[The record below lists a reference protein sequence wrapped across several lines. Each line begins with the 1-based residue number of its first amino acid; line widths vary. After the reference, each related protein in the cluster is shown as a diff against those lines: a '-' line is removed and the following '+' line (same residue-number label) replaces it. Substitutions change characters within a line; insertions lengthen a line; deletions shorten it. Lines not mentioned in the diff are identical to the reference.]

1 MESEREIFI
10 HGLTDDDGNIIVEG
24 CIRRGV
30 DEKTA
35 ISVYDEMESFAHY
48 AFNKSHAAAYANIS
62 YKTAWLKCHYP
73 REYMAALLSSV
84 LDNQNK
90 LASYITECK
99 RLGIRVLPPNVNESN
114 LHFTV
119 SGNDIRYGLLAV
131 KNLGRNFID
140 EIISE
145 RINNPY
151 EDFFDFCKRLYGRN
165 MNSRAIESLI
175 KCGAFDGL
183 GANRRQ
189 LLAIS
194 KTVLDDVEYESRR
207 NAGGQM
213 SFLMTQRLMLNHQS
227 QKFPICPN
235 FPFLNFCIW
244 KTKLRE
250 CISAVIRS
258 MNTQLFQKQSMP
270 TKRAI

>member
-99 RLGIRVLPPNVNESN
+99 RL
-114 LHFTV
+114 
-119 SGNDIRYGLLAV
+119 
-131 KNLGRNFID
+131 RN
-140 EIISE
+140 
-145 RINNPY
+145 P
-151 EDFFDFCKRLYGRN
+151 
-165 MNSRAIESLI
+165 
-175 KCGAFDGL
+175 
-183 GANRRQ
+183 
-189 LLAIS
+189 
-194 KTVLDDVEYESRR
+194 
-207 NAGGQM
+207 
-213 SFLMTQRLMLNHQS
+213 
-227 QKFPICPN
+227 
-235 FPFLNFCIW
+235 CI
-244 KTKLRE
+244 T
-250 CISAVIRS
+250 A
-258 MNTQLFQKQSMP
+258 
-270 TKRAI
+270 

>member
-99 RLGIRVLPPNVNESN
+99 RPESVCCHLMSTKAIFILRSAETISVTDFLP
-114 LHFTV
+114 L
-119 SGNDIRYGLLAV
+119 
-131 KNLGRNFID
+131 K
-140 EIISE
+140 
-145 RINNPY
+145 
-151 EDFFDFCKRLYGRN
+151 
-165 MNSRAIESLI
+165 
-175 KCGAFDGL
+175 
-183 GANRRQ
+183 
-189 LLAIS
+189 
-194 KTVLDDVEYESRR
+194 
-207 NAGGQM
+207 
-213 SFLMTQRLMLNHQS
+213 
-227 QKFPICPN
+227 
-235 FPFLNFCIW
+235 
-244 KTKLRE
+244 
-250 CISAVIRS
+250 ISAEIS
-258 MNTQLFQKQSMP
+258 
-270 TKRAI
+270 